1 YRKDPDASATTISK
15 ELGIPPEESK
25 AAMGEIIW
33 LDSSEQKD
41 SKYLGT
47 QASPGNF
54 AKVLKD
60 SADFMVTQK
69 TIPSAP
75 DLTAYQQNFYTNA
88 L

>member
-1 YRKDPDASATTISK
+1 
-15 ELGIPPEESK
+15 
-25 AAMGEIIW
+25 MGEIIW
-33 LDSSEQKD
+33 LNSSEQKD

-47 QASPGNF
+47 KDQPGAF

-69 TIPSAP
+69 AIPSAP
-75 DLTAYQQNFYTNA
+75 DLSAYQQNFYTNA